1 MLYFIVKIWVNI
13 ALPLFTKKIRIFN
26 KEHLKVTG
34 PTVLAVNHPNALFDA
49 MLVGSQM
56 QQGTWFITRGD
67 VFKNPKIRSILH
79 QLKMIPMYRI
89 RDGKDKLFL
98 NDESQEKS
106 IEVLKSNE
114 TLLIFVEGLCE
125 NQKELL
131 LPLKKGGPRIMQ
143 SCWNDNVDVKVIPV
157 WLEYSSYKTFGKTI
171 DIRFGQPFDKT
182 IQDSSAS
189 AAAGIN
195 AINAETTKQL
205 LELSDNKAYDYKP
218 LKTTMAAK
226 VLLAVPALLGAVLHA
241 PLYLPL
247 QSFAKKKTAGS
258 VFYDSILFAL
268 LLILYPIYLIIFCG
282 VLTGITD
289 WYGAWWGMIV
299 LPVLAK
305 CYVMWK

>member
-1 MLYFIVKIWVNI
+1 MKNWVRL
-13 ALPLFTKKIRIFN
+13 ALPLFTKKVRIFN
-26 KEHLKVTG
+26 KEHLNVTG

-67 VFKNPKIRSILH
+67 VFKNPNIRKFLYK
-79 QLKMIPMYRI
+79 LKMIPIYRI
-89 RDGKDKLFL
+89 RDGKDKLLL

-106 IEVLKSNE
+106 IEALKNNE

-125 NQKELL
+125 NQKELI

-143 SCWNDNVDVKVIPV
+143 SCWNDNIDVKVIPV
-157 WLEYSSYKTFGKTI
+157 WLEYSSYKIFGKTI
-171 DIRFGQPFDKT
+171 DIRFGKPFDKS
-182 IQDSSAS
+182 IQDDSLS

-195 AINAETTKQL
+195 QINAETTKQL
-205 LELSDNKAYDYKP
+205 LELSNNEAYNYKP
-218 LKTTMAAK
+218 LKAGAGLK
-226 VLLAVPALLGAVLHA
+226 VLLAIPALLGAILHA

-268 LLILYPIYLIIFCG
+268 LLILYPLYLIIFCG
-282 VLTGITD
+282 VLTVITD

-299 LPVLAK
+299 LPILAK